1 MIFAQNNNL
10 HSCGKISNGVN
21 LHYIIYVCMS
31 SPVEQIK
38 QRLSIVDVVQ
48 SYIKLEKA
56 GANFKARCPF
66 HSEKTASFFV
76 SPSRDIWHCFGCN
89 RGGDI
94 FGFVM
99 EIEGVEFIEALK
111 ILADKAGVKLKI
123 EDSRLR
129 NERTRL
135 LDLMKDSMDFYR
147 RKFIEYQDAL
157 SYLRKRGLKD
167 STIQLYGLGYAP
179 PASEGWRNLYEYLLS
194 KGYSDE
200 EIKKSGMVVE
210 ADVHGKRPY
219 DRFRGRIMFPIFDFS
234 GRAVGFS
241 GRLYPEA
248 EKEGAG
254 KYINSPQTVLYDKSK
269 ILYGFDKAKTEIRK
283 RDACVLV
290 EGQMDVLMSHQAG
303 VLNCVAVSGTGL
315 TPFHLDMIGR
325 LTDNLIISF
334 DSDEA
339 GLIAAGRG
347 IDLALEKGFEIK
359 VVVLPFGKDPAD
371 VVNKEP
377 GAWQKAVENSRHI
390 IDFYL
395 QTFSEKIKE
404 PRELK
409 RKVEQVVLPYVNF
422 IESEID
428 KSHWISEIAKR
439 LNIREEP
446 IWEQLKK
453 IKLKVFK
460 NQNKET
466 PVREGGRRQLL
477 EERILGIAFWK
488 NDVNMIPEN
497 KHSLFSERHQL
508 LLKNFREKG
517 KLRDEDKYYH
527 KRLALEGEL
536 SYKGME
542 ADRLEEEI
550 KILLNELEREVLHER
565 REAVMADIK
574 KLEAEGKEEILKE
587 RLDQFNEINKQIN
600 QLRQVAG
607 KNNEIK
613 KD

>member
-1 MIFAQNNNL
+1 
-10 HSCGKISNGVN
+10 
-21 LHYIIYVCMS
+21 MS

-111 ILADKAGVKLKI
+111 ILADKAGVKLKM

-135 LDLMKDSMDFYR
+135 LDLMKDAMDFYR

-157 SYLRKRGLKD
+157 LYLRKRGLKD

-179 PASEGWRNLYEYLLS
+179 PAEAGWRNLYEHLLN
-194 KGYSDE
+194 KGYSNE

-210 ADVHGKRPY
+210 TDTREKRFY
-219 DRFRGRIMFPIFDFS
+219 DRFRGRIMFPIFDFF
-234 GRAVGFS
+234 GRVVGFS
-241 GRLYPEA
+241 GRLYPEDSRGPSSGIQEIQLKA
-248 EKEGAG
+248 
-254 KYINSPQTVLYDKSK
+254 KYINSPQTILYDKSK

-283 RDACVLV
+283 RNACVLV

-325 LTDNLIISF
+325 LTNNLIVSF

-347 IDLALEKGFEIK
+347 IDLALKKGFEIK

-377 GAWQKAVENSRHI
+377 EAWQKAVENSRHI

-409 RKVEQVVLPYVNF
+409 RKVEQIVLPYVNF

-428 KSHWISEIAKR
+428 KSHWISEIAKC

-453 IKLKVFK
+453 IKLKGFK
-460 NQNKET
+460 NQNEENEGNKET
-466 PVREGGRRQLL
+466 AVRKGGRRQLL
-477 EERILGIAFWK
+477 EERILGIAFWQ
-488 NDVNMIPEN
+488 NNVNMIPEN

-508 LLKNFREKG
+508 LLKNFQDKEKL
-517 KLRDEDKYYH
+517 KNDDKHYCE
-527 KRLALEGEL
+527 RLALEGEL
-536 SYKGME
+536 SYGGITAE
-542 ADRLEEEI
+542 RLEEET
-550 KILLNELEREVLHER
+550 KILLSELEREILHER
-565 REAVMADIK
+565 REFIIADIK

-600 QLRQVAG
+600 QLRQSASQKQQRG
-607 KNNEIK
+607 ELAAKQK
-613 KD
+613 Q